1 MSGSQLLTD
10 LLGLLKGGVG
20 FLGAA
25 MIVFGMIVIGI
36 NVHGTA
42 QGNGGAIS
50 SGVAILI
57 GGAIITAAAIYFGQ
71 IDIAWMSTS

>member
-1 MSGSQLLTD
+1 MNGQTLITNLMN
-10 LLGLLKGGVG
+10 LLKGGIG

-25 MIVFGMIVIGI
+25 MIVFGAVVIGI

-57 GGAIITAAAIYFGQ
+57 GGCIIAAAAVYFGS
-71 IDIAWMSTS
+71 IDTSWVTVS